1 MREPRGL
8 RWVALWLGLLG
19 AVVLGMSLL
28 VVAAE
33 LVAEIEGV
41 DVPLGATPLLVAAV
55 LGFIGLLGLAAG
67 YGIWKRR
74 RWAWMMALVL
84 SAFQVLQFLL
94 ALASGGFSGI
104 VSYGVVSALVSLWL
118 FWYLTRPYV
127 ARAFG
132 RG

>member
-1 MREPRGL
+1 M
-8 RWVALWLGLLG
+8 
-19 AVVLGMSLL
+19 
-28 VVAAE
+28 
-33 LVAEIEGV
+33 
-41 DVPLGATPLLVAAV
+41 AAV
-55 LGFIGLLGLAAG
+55 LGTIGLLGLVAA

-104 VSYGVVSALVSLWL
+104 VSYGVISAVVSLWL

-127 ARAFG
+127 AAAFG
-132 RG
+132 RA